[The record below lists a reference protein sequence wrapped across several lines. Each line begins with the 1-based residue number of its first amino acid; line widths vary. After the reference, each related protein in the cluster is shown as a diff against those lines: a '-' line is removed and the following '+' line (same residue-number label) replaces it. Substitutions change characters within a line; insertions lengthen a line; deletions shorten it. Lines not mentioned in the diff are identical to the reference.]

1 MFSRRLK
8 RVCRGTMPMNRRLA
22 AHLLAD
28 GSVALAVL
36 GWWAMAR
43 TLPDYVLPWPFDVL
57 KVLVRLFTDT
67 VFLGHTLASF
77 LRVVTSVLAALL
89 IGGLLALVA
98 KLLPVLQWVVM
109 RRIQPFLNSFPSIG
123 WAILAVV
130 WLDVSNEAVIF
141 VQVIILIPFCL
152 INIAAGLDEI
162 DAEVVEM
169 GRSFTRNPFRLLFRL
184 YLPLLTPYLIAA
196 ARISYGIGWKLAL
209 VAELFGAEN
218 GLGYLMVRAQY
229 TGQTSV
235 VVATCLAIV
244 LIFIVGEKLVIDPLA
259 RRFAAR

>member
-1 MFSRRLK
+1 
-8 RVCRGTMPMNRRLA
+8 
-22 AHLLAD
+22 
-28 GSVALAVL
+28 
-36 GWWAMAR
+36 
-43 TLPDYVLPWPFDVL
+43 
-57 KVLVRLFTDT
+57 
-67 VFLGHTLASF
+67 
-77 LRVVTSVLAALL
+77 
-89 IGGLLALVA
+89 
-98 KLLPVLQWVVM
+98 
-109 RRIQPFLNSFPSIG
+109 
-123 WAILAVV
+123 
-130 WLDVSNEAVIF
+130 
-141 VQVIILIPFCL
+141 
-152 INIAAGLDEI
+152 
-162 DAEVVEM
+162 M